1 MTFDILLSKED
12 ESLLLT
18 GTEPPLALQTLHR
31 AIGNISQLIQLEP

>member
-18 GTEPPLALQTLHR
+18 GTEPPPYPEDTT
-31 AIGNISQLIQLEP
+31 